1 MKIYIVED
9 DRDIRELES
18 YALTSS
24 GYETVCFDNGEKFF
38 QALQK
43 EKPALVLLDV
53 MLPGISGLDILKQLR
68 QRADLSDLPVILVT
82 AKASEID
89 TVRGLDMGADDYIT
103 KPFGVMEL
111 VSRVRARTRKLES
124 DQQPITYCDV
134 ILDLSSRTVSV
145 GGKNCDLTYKEF
157 ELLHYLMSHAERVLP
172 RDQIMERIW
181 GYDFGG
187 SSRTLD
193 MHIKTLRQKLNESG
207 SLIRTVRNV
216 GYCFGIQE

>member
-1 MKIYIVED
+1 MKVFIVED

-18 YALTSS
+18 YALNSS
-24 GYETVCFDNGEKFF
+24 GFETACFENGEAFF
-38 QALQK
+38 LALQK

-53 MLPGISGLDILKQLR
+53 MLPGISGLDILKKLR
-68 QRADLSDLPVILVT
+68 QRPGFSDVPVILVT
-82 AKASEID
+82 AKASEMD

-111 VSRVRARTRKLES
+111 VSRVRARTRKLE
-124 DQQPITYCDV
+124 QENQPISYGDV
-134 ILDLSSRTVSV
+134 CLDLSSRSVSV
-145 GGKNCDLTYKEF
+145 DGRNCELTFKEF
-157 ELLHYLMSHAERVLP
+157 ELLHYLMSHAERVLS

-193 MHIKTLRQKLNESG
+193 MHIKTLRQKLGESG
-207 SLIRTVRNV
+207 SLIRTIRNV
-216 GYCFGIQE
+216 GYCFGAQE